1 MAQGTAGHFA
11 NRAPLTGTRSRN
23 HFRLREWKIGTLLT
37 ACFAAIVLLMIVGDV
52 IAVLQLDRVE
62 TRAWRFYQADQKSLA
77 IMHVYLDVVTFRDTL
92 TGLTHDQNPHEFAS
106 RATALRDNFLR
117 DVTHAQQTLS
127 SAPDVS
133 QYPTILIRLQTVRAA
148 FPPQVD
154 ALLELVK
161 GEDWQAVRFRLAGQ
175 EHVLITLSSSLVADV
190 EQEVAQER
198 ARALESVQW
207 TRRQLYLVLSITAL
221 LILLMAAML
230 GWYATRRISRSLA
243 KLDAGAQALARGEF
257 GYEIDLSG
265 NDELADLARAFNYAA
280 QQLQKLYDDIKRSEA
295 YLAESN
301 ARLEEAQRIT
311 HVGYWEWD
319 LATDC
324 LIWSDETYRIF
335 GLRPQERPMNV
346 DALREMIHPE
356 DRDRVF
362 REKEQTI
369 TSGVCYDVEHRI
381 VRPSG
386 EVRVLNST
394 RAVKK
399 DESGRPTHFYGT
411 VQDITDRKRAEEAL
425 QRSQFY
431 ISEGQRLAHMGSW
444 AFDATGFSYWSSE
457 LFRIYGLDPGGKPP
471 TVEEYLALV
480 HPEDRA
486 FMKQGIAK
494 MLDDHLAFDFT
505 KRIVRPDGEIRHVRC
520 VGVPV
525 TKGGTFEGFLGTGMD
540 VTEQERLTEEL
551 RLSEQYLSEGQ
562 RLAHMGSWAFNPSG
576 FFSHWSR
583 ELLRIYGL
591 DPAQEA
597 PNLEEYL
604 ALIHPQ
610 DREFMRSLIKKMVA
624 EALGCDVT
632 KRIVRPNG
640 EVRYVRCVGAPVVEN
655 GTLKRIVGTAIDVT
669 VHELLTQE
677 LRRREAYLAEAQRL
691 SQTGSFGWRPDCGEI
706 VWSDETYRIFEYDHA
721 VKPTIDLLVQRVH
734 PEDRPDFLK
743 VIESASA
750 GATQFEHTYRWLL
763 PDGSV
768 KHVHALA
775 HALQDA
781 SGNREFVGAATDVT
795 ETKRAE
801 EALRQSENYLA
812 EAQRLTHTGSWVW
825 QVAGRD
831 ALHLSDEWYRI
842 YGFDPKQGMPTWEQ
856 RLQRVHPEDRD
867 TWQGTIERAIHEK
880 SDYDLEF
887 RILLPNGTFKW
898 IHTVGHP
905 VLSAAGELVQF
916 VGSSMDITERKLAEQ
931 TLRESEAYLAEAQ
944 RLSQTGSWAWTPATG
959 DIRYWSEECYRV
971 LGFDPFGPL
980 PRFETFFQRI
990 HRDDQVAMRERF
1002 EKAIRDKADF
1012 ELDYRII
1019 HPSRGIRDIHVV
1031 ARAVLSRSG
1040 DLVEFVGTVI
1050 DITERK
1056 RAEKELQQLV
1066 DWVPQLIVVLGPDG
1080 KWIQANRVAREYTG
1094 LTLDEYR
1101 SVDLIGRVIHP
1112 DDAAGMRAVSERAFL
1127 ENGPFELEA
1136 RLLGKDGAYRWFL
1149 FRYNPLVEQGC
1160 VKRWYATATEIE
1172 SRKQEEE
1179 RIRKENVR
1187 LEERTRIAQELHDTL
1202 LQTFLSASMQLSVAL
1217 DGVPPDSLVKPLLD
1231 RILRIMNQGIEEGRN
1246 TIQDLRSS
1254 DSSTLD
1260 LVVALSGVQ
1269 QELAVKPDVDFR
1281 VVVAGRQQPMRPA
1294 IRHEIYRIGREAL
1307 VNAFCHSRAKRV
1319 EFELEYAD
1327 TELRMRIRDNGSGIE
1342 PQVLAAGRKGHW
1354 GLAGM
1359 RERATGIGGLLKISS
1374 NATAGTE
1381 VQLSIPSGIAFQ
1393 LSPADRLAKSG

>member
-1 MAQGTAGHFA
+1 MRRKAIPAAAEDLGAKGFINRFSIGRRLALCFVGIFVLLFAVNGILLWQFHSAQVRADRRLTGVSLELIAALNLQSSLQSFNDRLDRVAQSQDAIFLRQESESLRDMILDSVQDARNAITHLPPEVRLYATFVPTIEVIESTLPSQLESLNSLAASGDWSAVRLRLA
-11 NRAPLTGTRSRN
+11 NQKQPLDAETSMLVKSISRQLNDELGQTVTNIARVKRQRATVLPLTA
-23 HFRLREWKIGTLLT
+23 LGTLL
-37 ACFAAIVLLMIVGDV
+37 IGSLLGVMI
-52 IAVLQLDRVE
+52 
-62 TRAWRFYQADQKSLA
+62 TRSITTPLGKL
-77 IMHVYLDVVTFRDTL
+77 ME
-92 TGLTHDQNPHEFAS
+92 G
-106 RATALRDNFLR
+106 
-117 DVTHAQQTLS
+117 S
-127 SAPDVS
+127 SA
-133 QYPTILIRLQTVRAA
+133 
-148 FPPQVD
+148 
-154 ALLELVK
+154 
-161 GEDWQAVRFRLAGQ
+161 
-175 EHVLITLSSSLVADV
+175 LS
-190 EQEVAQER
+190 
-198 ARALESVQW
+198 
-207 TRRQLYLVLSITAL
+207 
-221 LILLMAAML
+221 
-230 GWYATRRISRSLA
+230 
-243 KLDAGAQALARGEF
+243 RGEF
-257 GYEIDLSG
+257 DHLVPISG
-265 NDELADLARAFNYAA
+265 DDELARLGRVFNDTAGKLRSLYET
-280 QQLQKLYDDIKRSEA
+280 LQDSK
-295 YLAESN
+295 

-604 ALIHPQ
+604 ALIHPR

-624 EALGCDVT
+624 EASGCDVT

-795 ETKRAE
+795 SIKRAE
-801 EALRQSENYLA
+801 EELHKSEAYLA
-812 EAQRLTHTGSWVW
+812 EAQRLTHTGSCAIDGTSREAVYW
-825 QVAGRD
+825 
-831 ALHLSDEWYRI
+831 SDEMFRI
-842 YGFDPKQGMPTWEQ
+842 FGFEPQQGLPMFDQW
-856 RLQRVHPEDRD
+856 LQRIHPEDRD
-867 TWQGTIERAIHEK
+867 KVKLASEK
-880 SDYDLEF
+880 TFLTKVNCDIEF
-887 RILLPNGTFKW
+887 RIVKPDGTVKH
-898 IHTVGHP
+898 IHGIGHP
-905 VLSAAGELVQF
+905 VLSATGELVQ
-916 VGSSMDITERKLAEQ
+916 
-931 TLRESEAYLAEAQ
+931 
-944 RLSQTGSWAWTPATG
+944 
-959 DIRYWSEECYRV
+959 V
-971 LGFDPFGPL
+971 LGTMVD
-980 PRFETFFQRI
+980 
-990 HRDDQVAMRERF
+990 V
-1002 EKAIRDKADF
+1002 
-1012 ELDYRII
+1012 
-1019 HPSRGIRDIHVV
+1019 
-1031 ARAVLSRSG
+1031 
-1040 DLVEFVGTVI
+1040 
-1050 DITERK
+1050 TERK
-1056 RAEKELQQLV
+1056 RAEEARDRLRQLEA
-1066 DWVPQLIVVLGPDG
+1066 DLAHI
-1080 KWIQANRVAREYTG
+1080 NRVS
-1094 LTLDEYR
+1094 TLGEMTA
-1101 SVDLIGRVIHP
+1101 SLAHEIKQPIG
-1112 DDAAGMRAVSERAFL
+1112 AAVTNA
-1127 ENGPFELEA
+1127 EA
-1136 RLLGKDGAYRWFL
+1136 C
-1149 FRYNPLVEQGC
+1149 FR
-1160 VKRWYATATEIE
+1160 
-1172 SRKQEEE
+1172 
-1179 RIRKENVR
+1179 
-1187 LEERTRIAQELHDTL
+1187 
-1202 LQTFLSASMQLSVAL
+1202 
-1217 DGVPPDSLVKPLLD
+1217 LLD
-1231 RILRIMNQGIEEGRN
+1231 RKQ
-1246 TIQDLRSS
+1246 
-1254 DSSTLD
+1254 
-1260 LVVALSGVQ
+1260 
-1269 QELAVKPDVDFR
+1269 PDVPE
-1281 VVVAGRQQPMRPA
+1281 A
-1294 IRHEIYRIGREAL
+1294 REAAL
-1307 VNAFCHSRAKRV
+1307 EMVKDSRR
-1319 EFELEYAD
+1319 
-1327 TELRMRIRDNGSGIE
+1327 
-1342 PQVLAAGRKGHW
+1342 AAGIVDHVRLLYQKGPPQ
-1354 GLAGM
+1354 LEIIDINELV
-1359 RERATGIGGLLKISS
+1359 REI
-1374 NATAGTE
+1374 
-1381 VQLSIPSGIAFQ
+1381 
-1393 LSPADRLAKSG
+1393 